1 MEIPELKIEL
11 GDVNIRDLRSI
22 EVPEWMAQPSYAI
35 PVAPP
40 VTTQVGVPIV
50 NMPGCVEAHVDSK
63 ENQSLKD
70 EDKDG
75 KSKPDYTGAALDAVT
90 AINPL
95 GRGANIL
102 RNIPVGAGVASLARD
117 AGLDKPVKDAARPI
131 VQRVKGPKAITPKWL
146 KDMIPDIPG
155 KSSDQERHD
164 TRYSY

>member
-1 MEIPELKIEL
+1 MKTYKQFVAEANKSRELNEAIGL
-11 GDVNIRDLRSI
+11 GALALGALNWGLRAGAAAS
-22 EVPEWMAQPSYAI
+22 VY
-35 PVAPP
+35 
-40 VTTQVGVPIV
+40 
-50 NMPGCVEAHVDSK
+50 NR
-63 ENQSLKD
+63 LKQT
-70 EDKDG
+70 DKDG

-117 AGLDKPVKDAARPI
+117 AGLDKPIKDEARKV

-155 KSSDQERHD
+155 KGYAER
-164 TRYSY
+164 RYGY